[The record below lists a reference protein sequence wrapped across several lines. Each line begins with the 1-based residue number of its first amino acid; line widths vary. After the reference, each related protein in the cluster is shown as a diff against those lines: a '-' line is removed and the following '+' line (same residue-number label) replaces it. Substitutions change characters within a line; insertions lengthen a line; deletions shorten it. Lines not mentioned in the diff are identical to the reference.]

1 MATALPRISSRGTTA
16 TSLSRTITRARW
28 LRVPERCPWEE
39 NMTMRM
45 TVMIVGV
52 KRNPAGQRTITTA
65 AILSAS
71 TAIKRICRT
80 QLFTHTAKSTP
91 VDPMES
97 HVLLLQAAEAEAD
110 QEKFLTTAPTPRVT
124 TILKLLNAREALLT
138 PSSGS
143 MNFLTL
149 SSRKSMERS
158 RSTSST
164 RSSSNLPPV
173 KTLRAVMEAREAKKV
188 YPAKT
193 PSEWA

>member
-1 MATALPRISSRGTTA
+1 
-16 TSLSRTITRARW
+16 
-28 LRVPERCPWEE
+28 
-39 NMTMRM
+39 
-45 TVMIVGV
+45 
-52 KRNPAGQRTITTA
+52 
-65 AILSAS
+65 
-71 TAIKRICRT
+71 
-80 QLFTHTAKSTP
+80 
-91 VDPMES
+91 
-97 HVLLLQAAEAEAD
+97 VLLLQAAEAEAD